1 MKGQPDL
8 LVERAVLQ
16 ARREADL
23 LYNLV
28 VGANVAVIE
37 NKLQRER
44 EYPLLLG
51 YLSAEMRGKAP
62 KVQTLLVTGLAL
74 PLTRRSRP
82 PHDPARQKR
91 NRLC

>member
-51 YLSAEMRGKAP
+51 YLSAEMRGKARKSKP
-62 KVQTLLVTGLAL
+62 
-74 PLTRRSRP
+74 
-82 PHDPARQKR
+82 
-91 NRLC
+91 C